1 MLAARRSR
9 DWKDF
14 ARTGSRIYGRDE
26 KDQSKRVRRYLM
38 VANALRVNDA
48 ENGLAKKP
56 GKEPLKNSWAM
67 GPFYQWDANFK

>member
-26 KDQSKRVRRYLM
+26 KDQAKRVRRYLM

-48 ENGLAKKP
+48 ENGLAK
-56 GKEPLKNSWAM
+56 
-67 GPFYQWDANFK
+67 